1 MLSFRRLAVT
11 TAAVATLAVPAA
23 AQARPDIQPV
33 SQQPTI
39 DKVSPDA
46 RYGVPAKTAS
56 TIDKVS
62 PDARYGVPDATTP
75 RFITVPSTEV
85 VEADN
90 GFAWGDALIGGGAA
104 LGLTLL
110 IGGTALIVR
119 PRHSGLAH

>member
-75 RFITVPSTEV
+75 RFISVPQHRGRRGRQRV
-85 VEADN
+85 RLGRRADRRRRRSRA
-90 GFAWGDALIGGGAA
+90 G
-104 LGLTLL
+104 
-110 IGGTALIVR
+110 
-119 PRHSGLAH
+119 PC